1 MAGGGGKANKHH
13 HDGAA
18 IVPKYYTELLSSY
31 LGQRYNNDQG
41 AVGIVLATRLLQ
53 QYQYVLIFWGCVLLN
68 NGRVKN
74 NQFVLL

>member
-31 LGQRYNNDQG
+31 LGQRYNNQ
-41 AVGIVLATRLLQ
+41 APAT
-53 QYQYVLIFWGCVLLN
+53 VPVCFNFFGDV
-68 NGRVKN
+68 
-74 NQFVLL
+74 FF